1 MSTYVR
7 LRVAAEAYAMPVG
20 HVREIA
26 DLGTVTPVPGLRPE
40 VLGVRNLRGQILP
53 VIDLAMLLRVART
66 NAPARLLVAEAGGL
80 AAGLAIDEVSGVG
93 EMPEPT
99 DESDSDL
106 LSGAVLDGDDLI
118 GVIDVP
124 SVFAELERAQR

>member
-66 NAPARLLVAEAGGL
+66 DTPARLLVAEAGGL

-124 SVFAELERAQR
+124 GVFAELERAQR

>member
-124 SVFAELERAQR
+124 GVFAELERAQR

>member
-7 LRVAAEAYAMPVG
+7 LRVAAEAYAMPVA

-26 DLGTVTPVPGLRPE
+26 DVGTVTPVPGLRRE
-40 VLGVRNLRGQILP
+40 VLGVRNLRGQIL
-53 VIDLAMLLRVART
+53 LRIART
-66 NAPARLLVAEAGGL
+66 VAPARLLVAEAGGL
-80 AAGLAIDEVSGVG
+80 AAGLAIDVVSGVG

-106 LSGAVLDGDDLI
+106 LSGAVLDGSDLI

-124 SVFAELERAQR
+124 GVFAELERAQR